1 MSVRRL
7 LVALPLVVAAA
18 LTVRAQTT
26 APVAGTVAFVN
37 VNVLPM
43 DANRVLTEQTV
54 VIRDGRIAALGA
66 SASTPAP
73 TGATL
78 VDGRGKYLM
87 PGLAEMHGHVPAP
100 TANPAF
106 AEQVM
111 FLYVASGVTTVRGMQ
126 GAAGQLELRDRALRQ
141 EIVGPMLYLAGPQF
155 SGQTAPTPEAAAA
168 RVRAQKQEGWD
179 LLKVQVGMSV
189 ESYDAMARTA
199 REVGIDFGG
208 HVPVAVGVEHAL
220 GAGQK
225 TFDHMD
231 YFAETLGGDKTRVT
245 DEAIAGLVAKVKAA
259 GTWVVPTLYVWETLR
274 GPVSLESRTTLPEL
288 KYMPRAQVE
297 QWTTQ
302 LRNRLANPQFDPATA
317 KVYIDNRMRILTAL
331 HKAGVGLLLGSDAPQ
346 QFNVPGNSLHLE
358 MRRMLDAGMSP
369 YDVLKSGT
377 VDVGEHFKG
386 KDAFGRVATGQR
398 ADLIL
403 LNANPLSDL
412 RNAENRAGVMV
423 RGRWLPASEIQTRLA
438 AIAAANQ

>member
-1 MSVRRL
+1 MPVRRL
-7 LVALPLVVAAA
+7 LALPLIVAAA
-18 LTVRAQTT
+18 LTVRAQTP
-26 APVAGTVAFVN
+26 APAAVAFVN
-37 VNVLPM
+37 VNVVPM
-43 DANRVLTEQTV
+43 DANRVLADQTV

-73 TGATL
+73 AGATV

-100 TANPAF
+100 TANPVF

-126 GAAGQLELRDRALRQ
+126 GAAGQLDLRDRAVRQ

-155 SGQTAPTPEAAAA
+155 SGQTAPTPDAASA

-179 LLKVQVGMSV
+179 LLKVQVGMTV

-199 REVGIDFGG
+199 REIGIDFGG

-220 GAGQK
+220 AAGQK

-274 GPVSLESRTTLPEL
+274 GPVSLESRTALARTEVHAKGPG
-288 KYMPRAQVE
+288 RAMDDAVAEPAGERAVRCGDGEDLYRQPD
-297 QWTTQ
+297 
-302 LRNRLANPQFDPATA
+302 ANPDGAAQGGRAHPA
-317 KVYIDNRMRILTAL
+317 R
-331 HKAGVGLLLGSDAPQ
+331 Q
-346 QFNVPGNSLHLE
+346 
-358 MRRMLDAGMSP
+358 RRASA
-369 YDVLKSGT
+369 V
-377 VDVGEHFKG
+377 
-386 KDAFGRVATGQR
+386 QR
-398 ADLIL
+398 AG
-403 LNANPLSDL
+403 
-412 RNAENRAGVMV
+412 E
-423 RGRWLPASEIQTRLA
+423 LA
-438 AIAAANQ
+438 APRDATHARCRDVAV